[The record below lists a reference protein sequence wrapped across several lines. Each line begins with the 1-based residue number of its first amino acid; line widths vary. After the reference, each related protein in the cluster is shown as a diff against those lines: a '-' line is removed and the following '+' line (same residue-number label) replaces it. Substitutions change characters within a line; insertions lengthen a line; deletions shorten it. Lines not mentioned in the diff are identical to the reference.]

1 VTGQIFISYSRADK
15 EYVDRL
21 AAYLRSQGLNVWYDP
36 EIRAGDR
43 FSKVIEHAVA
53 ASAVIVVVMTPASNE
68 SEWVEREIGNAESRR
83 TPVLPLLLVGTPF
96 FRYSTRQW
104 TDVRGGQMPP
114 PDFVAQLRQLA
125 SGGPAWRPPVPSPP
139 SQPVPPQRPPGPIR
153 KQKRGGFRVGI
164 LIGVV
169 VVLAGCG
176 GLIWGGIKVL
186 PGLFAGDRTSGDTS
200 DGGPT
205 TLPAAQRLA
214 APVAVTFQN
223 ATFTV
228 TSVISDQNSVV
239 ITLTADNGNSQ
250 ELEIWSCCVM
260 VEQPSNRQR
269 QADPFAGD
277 FPRNPSA
284 PVPAGSKVTGTVIFP
299 NSLDPTT
306 TNLVLTMSVK
316 SGFASLATVQLSNV
330 ALKPPA

>member
-1 VTGQIFISYSRADK
+1 
-15 EYVDRL
+15 
-21 AAYLRSQGLNVWYDP
+21 
-36 EIRAGDR
+36 
-43 FSKVIEHAVA
+43 VIEHAVA

-68 SEWVEREIGNAESRR
+68 SEWVEREIGNAESRL
-83 TPVLPLLLVGTPF
+83 TPVLPLLLAGTPF

-125 SGGPAWRPPVPSPP
+125 SGGPVRRPVPTPRPQPP
-139 SQPVPPQRPPGPIR
+139 PPPPIPTG
-153 KQKRGGFRVGI
+153 KQKRGGFRVGA
-164 LIGVV
+164 LIVVV

-176 GLIWGGIKVL
+176 GLIWGGIKIL

-205 TLPAAQRLA
+205 TLPAAERLT

-228 TSVISDQNSVV
+228 TSVVSDQNSVV

-250 ELEIWSCCVM
+250 ELTIWSCCVM

-284 PVPAGSKVTGTVIFP
+284 PIPAGSKVTGTVIFP
-299 NSLDPTT
+299 NSLDPTA

-316 SGFASLATVQLSNV
+316 SGFASLATVQISNV
-330 ALKPPA
+330 GLKPPA